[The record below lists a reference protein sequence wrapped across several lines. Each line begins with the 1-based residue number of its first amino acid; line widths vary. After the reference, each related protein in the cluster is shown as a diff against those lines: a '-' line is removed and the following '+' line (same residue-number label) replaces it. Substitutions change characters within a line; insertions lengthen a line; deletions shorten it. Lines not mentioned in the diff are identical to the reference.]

1 MGNTREG
8 LLMSEVILPLEATID
23 EDLQLILE
31 TKFGNGR
38 LTLTDILLLQI
49 CRKLDKLNGEETDV

>member
-1 MGNTREG
+1 LGNTREG

>member
-1 MGNTREG
+1 
-8 LLMSEVILPLEATID
+8 MSEVILPLEATID